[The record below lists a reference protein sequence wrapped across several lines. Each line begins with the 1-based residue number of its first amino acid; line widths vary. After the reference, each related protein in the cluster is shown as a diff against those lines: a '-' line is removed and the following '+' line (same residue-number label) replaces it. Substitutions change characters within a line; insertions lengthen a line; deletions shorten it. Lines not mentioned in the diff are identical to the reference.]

1 MTHRPIKLF
10 GQRKPNLSRMDRTFT
25 LRVEPMAPAR
35 TQTSAGF
42 PRVNDACETKH
53 FVTFEPPRMGLAAA
67 DRRLSPT
74 SLPAAGEWSHPH
86 GIHRCGSS
94 QVRTRRRLCD
104 RDPSRHGWSASPLT
118 PERSSSDR
126 CPLARVRRVRAGRQ
140 RLLASLAS
148 SPCRRTSTNFLRSGA
163 RLNTSRADG
172 SGPDVRPRHE
182 GRNTHGHRACPDPAG
197 LDPRRGHLHLRLV
210 RAVPGLPSA
219 GHRPGLGLCQ
229 TRTPRGGV
237 AARGSIDLRSHS
249 PR

>member
-1 MTHRPIKLF
+1 MTHRPINSC
-10 GQRKPNLSRMDRTFT
+10 GQRKPNLSRMDRPFT

-42 PRVNDACETKH
+42 PSVLHANETEH
-53 FVTFEPPRMGLAAA
+53 VVTFEPPRMVLAAA

-74 SLPAAGEWSHPH
+74 SLPTAGDWSHPH
-86 GIHRCGSS
+86 GIHRCGAS

-104 RDPSRHGWSASPLT
+104 RNPSRRGWSATSL
-118 PERSSSDR
+118 SSSLGSPR
-126 CPLARVRRVRAGRQ
+126 QRSIKRVRRVGTELA
-140 RLLASLAS
+140 RLLAAL
-148 SPCRRTSTNFLRSGA
+148 SPATSNSPSGSYGQCGPTLFRS
-163 RLNTSRADG
+163 DPHG
-172 SGPDVRPRHE
+172 SGPDVRPGHE
-182 GRNTHGHRACPDPAG
+182 GRNAHGHRARPDPAG
-197 LDPRRGHLHLRLV
+197 LDLRRGHLHLRLL
-210 RAVPGLPSA
+210 RAGPGLPSA